1 MNALFLLYINVRE
14 ILFGRCLID
23 YKVRIGEW
31 VLIFFFF
38 FFVDRSNNCECSR
51 YRTHSRASWVPSSEC
66 YATILIICY
75 LVAFSENYSPLGLG
89 DLVRQEQS
97 EVSHP
102 TTHLK

>member
-38 FFVDRSNNCECSR
+38 FFV
-51 YRTHSRASWVPSSEC
+51 
-66 YATILIICY
+66 I
-75 LVAFSENYSPLGLG
+75 G
-89 DLVRQEQS
+89 
-97 EVSHP
+97 P
-102 TTHLK
+102 TTVNVRVTGLTPGPHGFHLVSVTLLF